1 MKTIWQ
7 RRSRTYPMKGW
18 SARSVTATDIAA
30 DRSPSAQETLRGHRR
45 KPGTLPN
52 RTAPYQRPT

>member
-1 MKTIWQ
+1 MKPIWKP
-7 RRSRTYPMKGW
+7 RRRTYPMKGW
-18 SARSVTATDIAA
+18 SARDTTATD
-30 DRSPSAQETLRGHRR
+30 PSGDDTPSVASTLRGYRR